1 MLISFGQD
9 FLYSLRMLRK
19 SPVTTAVAIL
29 SLALGIGANSV
40 IFSLMNAL
48 ILRPLPILEPRELV
62 RVGTTAQ
69 NNATGLS
76 GITLAAYREFTRR
89 QDVFSGMFATAG
101 GGMVNFEADGVKYAA
116 SISTVTGDYF
126 ETLGVKPALGR
137 LLTRDDV
144 NPNAGS
150 PAPLAVISY
159 PCWRVRY
166 HGDPAVIGKMIRVE
180 GVPLTIIGV
189 TPENFSG
196 LIIDAAPDA
205 TVPIGFTLGDVSTYP
220 FDVCGRL
227 KPGVSIERAQAQL
240 GSVWLAIRETVVPP
254 GLSPSRR
261 EAFLKKR
268 LVVEDFSTGL
278 SYIRGRFERPL
289 KMLMAMVG
297 LLLLIA
303 CANLANLMI
312 ARAAGR
318 RGEFGI
324 RVALGAGRWRIL
336 RLMLTESLT
345 LTIAGAALGLAAA
358 YAISRPLLNT
368 MWTGFIPLALD
379 GSPDWRV
386 IAFTV
391 AVSMLTGL
399 LFGVSPAWSV
409 FRSDPALSIRQ
420 HSGRSGGVRGNAAGR
435 MLIAGQIALSLV
447 LVIGA
452 VVFVESLGKLRS
464 IDVGFE
470 RDGVLLAQLF
480 PAAGAQDRKVTDR
493 DAYYRQLADKLEA
506 IPGVESASYSHMG
519 PVTGFEFKS
528 PAVIS
533 GTAAGAAQADAV
545 FELIGPRFFHLI
557 GMRMIAGREFEWRDS
572 ETAPPVAIIS
582 ESLARRLFP
591 DGRAIGRHIDFFER
605 KNLEIVGVV
614 NSASLWIPRSREPLA
629 VYLAYLQMPKYNE
642 PLVNVRIRGDAAAAV
657 VLPAVREAI
666 VSLGRDVILS
676 AETLDHRAD
685 RFLLAERLV
694 AMLGG
699 FFGGLALLLASIGIY
714 GLMAQTVT
722 RRTAEIGLRMALG
735 AQPGEVVRLILQQ
748 VMWLSAAGLAVG
760 IPATLGASRLIT
772 GFVYGVGASDPM
784 VLIASSLFLVFV
796 AALAGFI
803 PALRASR
810 VDPMTALRSE

>member
-1 MLISFGQD
+1 
-9 FLYSLRMLRK
+9 
-19 SPVTTAVAIL
+19 VTTAVAIL

-48 ILRPLPILEPRELV
+48 ILRPLPIVEPRQVV
-62 RVGTTAQ
+62 RVATTTQSDASE
-69 NNATGLS
+69 LS
-76 GITLAAYREFTRR
+76 GITLAAFEELSQR
-89 QDVFSGMFATAG
+89 QDVFEGMFATSE
-101 GGMVNFEADGVKYAA
+101 GGMANFEADGVKYAA
-116 SISTVTGDYF
+116 SLSTVTGEYF

-137 LLTRDDV
+137 FLTRDDV
-144 NPNAGS
+144 SPAAGKS
-150 PAPLAVISY
+150 APLAVISY
-159 PCWRVRY
+159 VCWRVRY

-180 GVPLTIIGV
+180 GVPLTIVGV
-189 TPENFSG
+189 TPDSFSG

-205 TVPIGFTLGDVSTYP
+205 TVPIGFTMGDVNTYP

-227 KPGVSIERAQAQL
+227 KPGVSIAHAQAEL
-240 GSVWLAIRETVVPP
+240 GSVWSAIREQVVPAT
-254 GLSPSRR
+254 LSPQRR

-268 LVVEDFSTGL
+268 IVVEGFSTGR

-289 KMLMAMVG
+289 KMLMAIVG

-303 CANLANLMI
+303 CANLANLML

-345 LTIAGAALGLAAA
+345 LTVAGAALGLAAA
-358 YAISRPLLNT
+358 YAISRPLLAT
-368 MWTGFIPLALD
+368 MWTGFVPLALD

-386 IAFTV
+386 IAFT
-391 AVSMLTGL
+391 AGVSIVTGL
-399 LFGVSPAWSV
+399 LFGASPAWSV

-420 HSGRSGGVRGNAAGR
+420 HSGRGGGVRGSAAGR

-464 IDVGFE
+464 IDVGFK
-470 RDGVLLAQLF
+470 RDGILLAQLF
-480 PAAGAQDRKVTDR
+480 PATGAQNRKMNDR
-493 DAYYRQLADKLEA
+493 DAYYRQLAERIES
-506 IPGVESASYSHMG
+506 IPGVESVSYSHMG
-519 PVTGFEFKS
+519 PVTGYEFKS
-528 PAVIS
+528 PVAIS
-533 GTAAGAAQADAV
+533 DAPASAHADAI
-545 FELIGPRFFHLI
+545 FELVGPQFFHMI
-557 GMRMIAGREFEWRDS
+557 GMRVIAGREFEWRDG

-591 DGRAIGRHIDFFER
+591 DGRAIGQHIDFFER

-629 VYLAYLQMPKYNE
+629 VYLAYLQMPAYNG
-642 PLVNVRIRGDAAAAV
+642 PLVDIRIRGDASA
-657 VLPAVREAI
+657 VLPAVRESI
-666 VSLGRDVILS
+666 VSLGRDVVLD
-676 AETLDHRAD
+676 AETLNHRAD
-685 RFLLAERLV
+685 RFLLTERMV

-714 GLMAQTVT
+714 GLMSQTVS
-722 RRTAEIGLRMALG
+722 RRTPEIGLRMALG
-735 AQPGEVVRLILQQ
+735 ARPREVVGLILQQ
-748 VMWLSAAGLAVG
+748 VLWMAAAGLAVG
-760 IPATLGASRLIT
+760 IPATLAASRLIA
-772 GFVYGVGASDPM
+772 GLVYGVGASDPG

-796 AALAGFI
+796 AALAGFV

-810 VDPMTALRSE
+810 VDPMTALRAE

>member
-1 MLISFGQD
+1 
-9 FLYSLRMLRK
+9 K

-48 ILRPLPILEPRELV
+48 ILRPLPIVEPRQVV
-62 RVGTTAQ
+62 RVATTTQSDASE
-69 NNATGLS
+69 LS
-76 GITLAAYREFTRR
+76 GITLAAFEELSQR
-89 QDVFSGMFATAG
+89 QDVFEGMFATSE
-101 GGMVNFEADGVKYAA
+101 GGMANFEADGVKYAA
-116 SISTVTGDYF
+116 SLSTVTGEYF

-137 LLTRDDV
+137 FLTRDDV
-144 NPNAGS
+144 SPAAGKS
-150 PAPLAVISY
+150 APLAVISY
-159 PCWRVRY
+159 VCWRVRY

-180 GVPLTIIGV
+180 GVPLTIVGV
-189 TPENFSG
+189 TPDSFSG

-205 TVPIGFTLGDVSTYP
+205 TVPIGFTMGDVNTYP

-227 KPGVSIERAQAQL
+227 KPGVSIAHAQAEL
-240 GSVWLAIRETVVPP
+240 GSVWSAIREQVVPAT
-254 GLSPSRR
+254 LSPQRR

-268 LVVEDFSTGL
+268 IVVEGFSTGR

-289 KMLMAMVG
+289 KMLMAIVG

-303 CANLANLMI
+303 CANLANLML

-345 LTIAGAALGLAAA
+345 LTVAGAALGLAAA
-358 YAISRPLLNT
+358 YAISRPLLAT
-368 MWTGFIPLALD
+368 MWTGFVPLALD

-386 IAFTV
+386 IAFT
-391 AVSMLTGL
+391 AGVSIVTGL
-399 LFGVSPAWSV
+399 LFGASPAWSV

-420 HSGRSGGVRGNAAGR
+420 HSGRGGGVRGSAAGR

-464 IDVGFE
+464 IDVGFK
-470 RDGVLLAQLF
+470 RDGILLAQLF
-480 PAAGAQDRKVTDR
+480 PATGAQNRKMNDR
-493 DAYYRQLADKLEA
+493 DAYYRQLAERIES
-506 IPGVESASYSHMG
+506 IPGVESVSYSHMG
-519 PVTGFEFKS
+519 PVTGYEFKS
-528 PAVIS
+528 PVAIS
-533 GTAAGAAQADAV
+533 DAPASAHADAI
-545 FELIGPRFFHLI
+545 FELVGPQFFHMI
-557 GMRMIAGREFEWRDS
+557 GMRVIAGREFEWRDG

-591 DGRAIGRHIDFFER
+591 DGRAIGQHIDFFER

-629 VYLAYLQMPKYNE
+629 VYLAYLQMPAYNG
-642 PLVNVRIRGDAAAAV
+642 PLVDIRIRGDASA
-657 VLPAVREAI
+657 VLPAVRESI
-666 VSLGRDVILS
+666 VSLGRDVVLD
-676 AETLDHRAD
+676 AETLNHRAD
-685 RFLLAERLV
+685 RFLLTERMV

-714 GLMAQTVT
+714 GLMSQTVS
-722 RRTAEIGLRMALG
+722 RRTPEIGLRMALG
-735 AQPGEVVRLILQQ
+735 ARPREVVGLILQQ
-748 VMWLSAAGLAVG
+748 VLWMAAAGLAVG
-760 IPATLGASRLIT
+760 IPATLAASRLIA
-772 GFVYGVGASDPM
+772 GLVYGVGASDPG

-796 AALAGFI
+796 AALAGFV

-810 VDPMTALRSE
+810 VDPMTALRAE